1 MGCLFKG
8 LSLFYAINMQ
18 EAYKKNPI
26 DIHIQLILT
35 IHQCDLLSHFASEET
50 EAQNDLFNL

>member
-1 MGCLFKG
+1 MPFQRAKSFLCYQCARG
-8 LSLFYAINMQ
+8 LL
-18 EAYKKNPI
+18 KNPI

-35 IHQCDLLSHFASEET
+35 IHQCAILSHFASEET

>member
-1 MGCLFKG
+1 
-8 LSLFYAINMQ
+8 MQ